1 MPGPVF
7 LCVRGGWIPEIDN
20 KSNKLPYSLKVAL
33 ERRCGAVKL
42 AASTPSWMHPMQRF
56 ALAAALGLALV
67 PTAHA
72 AVDCSAPVSASPLP
86 LPATAIA
93 PVAEELYIRNVQLG
107 MPAGVLTS
115 SYDREQS
122 LDSVLQRLRI
132 DGCQNIAKAIPSA
145 PVINP
150 NDPAAYKP
158 QTEFDNTPWRFDMS
172 QGGKRMTAEEF
183 DAWMKARGVRVVKAR
198 PAAAEVPAAAPA
210 PEVK

>member
-1 MPGPVF
+1 
-7 LCVRGGWIPEIDN
+7 
-20 KSNKLPYSLKVAL
+20 
-33 ERRCGAVKL
+33 
-42 AASTPSWMHPMQRF
+42 MQRF

-67 PTAHA
+67 PAAHA

-115 SYDREQS
+115 NFDQEQS
-122 LDSVLQRLRI
+122 LDRVLQRLRI

-172 QGGKRMTAEEF
+172 QNGKRMTAEEF

-198 PAAAEVPAAAPA
+198 PAPAAVPAATTDAPA
-210 PEVK
+210 ETKPADKK

>member
-1 MPGPVF
+1 
-7 LCVRGGWIPEIDN
+7 
-20 KSNKLPYSLKVAL
+20 
-33 ERRCGAVKL
+33 
-42 AASTPSWMHPMQRF
+42 MQRF

-115 SYDREQS
+115 NFDQEQS
-122 LDSVLQRLRI
+122 LDRVLQRLRI
-132 DGCQNIAKAIPSA
+132 DGCQNIAKAMPGA
-145 PVINP
+145 PAVKP

-172 QGGKRMTAEEF
+172 QNGKRMTAEEF
-183 DAWMKARGVRVVKAR
+183 DAWMKAKGVRVVKAR
-198 PAAAEVPAAAPA
+198 PAPAAAAAPAAAPA
-210 PEVK
+210 VETKPEGKK